1 MHVEKSRN
9 QRSEEKPVEF
19 VFCVD
24 LSPYPPQSHFGSP
37 LCLSV
42 CVCVLEEFNS
52 VEASSNVSLPV
63 EMAAVC
69 SIVVIDWC
77 GVGKDGLLCT
87 WR

>member
-37 LCLSV
+37 SLPV

-69 SIVVIDWC
+69 SIVVID
-77 GVGKDGLLCT
+77 
-87 WR
+87 